1 MWVCKYRINVVY
13 TEQLTKIRKEKKQG
27 VVEVNTSKISFT
39 RMEILKTRHSTNQ
52 DEVEA
57 RTTADATA
65 AAIHLEPL
73 LLGLPGAPGRCI
85 LLLLLLLLRQLLV
98 VELGI
103 RIEVGPWGGSSRR
116 LGRRR
121 A

>member
-1 MWVCKYRINVVY
+1 MNNMWVCKYRINVVY

-57 RTTADATA
+57 RTTADATVGGGGGHSPRASAAGPARRSRPLHTAVA
-65 AAIHLEPL
+65 AA
-73 LLGLPGAPGRCI
+73 A
-85 LLLLLLLLRQLLV
+85 
-98 VELGI
+98 
-103 RIEVGPWGGSSRR
+103 
-116 LGRRR
+116 